1 MSNKKATAKAN
12 FEKTTLAEGVKV
24 AEQLENDLNKICT
37 KVKTAGSIRQG
48 KEMVGDIDIV
58 VIPKDT
64 ETFYDDV
71 KELIDFEYG
80 ATKKIFGMYKD
91 RPINIFVTTN
101 ESYGACLYQCTG
113 PAIYNIHKR
122 QMAKRKGF
130 KLNEYGLFDRETNVQ
145 VAGHT
150 EQSIFEYLEWDY
162 KEPNKRKA
170 PSWIAKRNKVTDETS
185 IENQHINI
193 NMNLIFPYI
202 VIGVFISFLIDI
214 LRGGLIERGLVN
226 EEDKWSWAERIIVII
241 LWPYAV
247 WIFIKTKRQ

>member
-1 MSNKKATAKAN
+1 MGNKKATAKAN
-12 FEKTTLAEGVKV
+12 FEKTTLSEGIKI
-24 AEQLENDLNKICT
+24 AEQLEKDLRKICT
-37 KVKTAGSIRQG
+37 TVKTAGSIRQG

-58 VIPKDT
+58 VIPKDPD
-64 ETFYDDV
+64 TFYDAV

-80 ATKKIFGMYKD
+80 ATKKIFGMYKT

-150 EQSIFEYLEWDY
+150 EQSIFDYLEWDY
-162 KEPNKRKA
+162 REPNNRKA

-185 IENQHINI
+185 I
-193 NMNLIFPYI
+193 
-202 VIGVFISFLIDI
+202 
-214 LRGGLIERGLVN
+214 
-226 EEDKWSWAERIIVII
+226 K
-241 LWPYAV
+241 
-247 WIFIKTKRQ
+247 K